1 MQLHKFDKAFPMCVY
16 IYIYIKLIYF
26 GYGAR
31 PELTTNNIYGEE

>member
-1 MQLHKFDKAFPMCVY
+1 MQLHKFDKAFPMCVC
-16 IYIYIKLIYF
+16 IYIKLIYY